1 MTDPFA
7 DLLDE
12 VEVEVKPVASEPE
25 QSYPLG
31 THVPRI
37 SIRENNFRVI
47 DDDIEELGS
56 SPQKVVIIKA
66 APVSRIFYATEYS
79 SGGSN
84 APVCWAADGGTGVPS
99 KEVPVDSRQS
109 RTCFNCEK
117 NIKGSGHGT
126 SRACKFQ
133 QRIALMLADDEGVLQ
148 PDKAYQLALPATS
161 VFGKEQKKMGL
172 QTYARLIDSQN
183 ALLSSIMTELS
194 FDEDSL
200 TPKLCF
206 KPFRVLEETEFKL
219 VKQMQSNP
227 DTKSLVSFIPQ
238 VHRNNGP
245 IVDSMFDVVEGEG
258 VYVRDA

>member
-1 MTDPFA
+1 
-7 DLLDE
+7 
-12 VEVEVKPVASEPE
+12 
-25 QSYPLG
+25 
-31 THVPRI
+31 
-37 SIRENNFRVI
+37 
-47 DDDIEELGS
+47 
-56 SPQKVVIIKA
+56 
-66 APVSRIFYATEYS
+66 
-79 SGGSN
+79 
-84 APVCWAADGGTGVPS
+84 
-99 KEVPVDSRQS
+99 
-109 RTCFNCEK
+109 
-117 NIKGSGHGT
+117 
-126 SRACKFQ
+126 
-133 QRIALMLADDEGVLQ
+133 MLADDEGVLQ